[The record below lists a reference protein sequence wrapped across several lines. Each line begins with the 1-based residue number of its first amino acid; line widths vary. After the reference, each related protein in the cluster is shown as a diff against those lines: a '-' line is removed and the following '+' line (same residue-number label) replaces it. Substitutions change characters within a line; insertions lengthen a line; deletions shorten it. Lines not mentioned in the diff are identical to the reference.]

1 MDLGKITSKYSKDN
15 PRRFNYGFVY
25 YCELIYVAMLLNV

>member
-15 PRRFNYGFVY
+15 PRRF
-25 YCELIYVAMLLNV
+25 IYDSDSTAASLCGDVT